1 MISGSAADAPTPNT
15 SLMTKTSVVIDR
27 DIAEQAAA
35 ILGTETLRETID
47 ASFHEVVNAKKRLEL
62 IELLSDTSRFDFSLI
77 DQAWGGRD

>member
-1 MISGSAADAPTPNT
+1 
-15 SLMTKTSVVIDR
+15 MTKTSVVIDR

-47 ASFHEVVNAKKRLEL
+47 ASFHEIVNAKKRLEL
-62 IELLSDTSRFDFSLI
+62 IELLGDTSRFDFSAI